1 MSLWKHQARGV
12 EFALDRFDSHG
23 GCLLAWEMGTGKTR
37 TALEIAK
44 RRGAERMLVVAP
56 KAVLPVWETEAGKYF
71 SDAPQVLVLNQGTTK
86 TKAKELA
93 LFGSGIVTVNYE
105 SVWREPLAT
114 ALKHWQP
121 QLLVLD
127 EVHRIK
133 ANRGKAS
140 RWIGAF
146 ATSIEA
152 RLGLSG
158 TPLAHSPLDIY
169 GLYRALAPD
178 IFPSS
183 YTRFRERYTRPA
195 LMSEW
200 YDDDLIVTAGRGGE
214 LQRWKLKGMDDLEE
228 KMYLIAD
235 RVKVDDVLDLP
246 ESTDE
251 TIEVQLEPK
260 AKRVYSQIK
269 QDFITNLGGSTV
281 TAANAM
287 VVALRL
293 SQITGGTLKDEDA
306 ELHEVSTATRDALQD
321 YLKDCGEPVVVFGR
335 FHSDLDA
342 IHAAAESAGL
352 SSSELS
358 GRVNE
363 LERWQQGETS
373 VLVAQV
379 QSGSVGIDLT
389 RARIAIWYSLS
400 YSLSEYLQARARV
413 LRPGQ
418 RWRNVL
424 FKHVVARNSVDE
436 GVYRALESRGK
447 VVDAIVDGL
456 LSGA

>member
-93 LFGSGIVTVNYE
+93 LFGSGIVAVNYE

-114 ALKHWQP
+114 ALKEWKVD
-121 QLLVLD
+121 LLVLD

-195 LMSEW
+195 
-200 YDDDLIVTAGRGGE
+200 
-214 LQRWKLKGMDDLEE
+214 
-228 KMYLIAD
+228 AD
-235 RVKVDDVLDLP
+235 RVRVDDVLDLP

-260 AKRVYSQIK
+260 AKRIYSQIK
-269 QDFITNLGGSTV
+269 QDFISDLGGSIV

-293 SQITGGTLKDEDA
+293 SQITGGTLRDEDD
-306 ELHEVSTATRDALQD
+306 ELHEVSTAKRDALQD

-335 FHSDLDA
+335 FRSDLDA
-342 IHAAAESAGL
+342 IHEAAESAGL

-363 LERWQQGETS
+363 LERWQNGETS

-418 RWRNVL
+418 GRNVL
-424 FKHVVARNSVDE
+424 FKHVIAKGTVDE
-436 GVYRALESRGK
+436 NIYRALAARERLIDSIIDS
-447 VVDAIVDGL
+447 VSL
-456 LSGA
+456 

>member
-1 MSLWKHQARGV
+1 MSLWKHQSRGV
-12 EFALDRFDSHG
+12 DFALQKFDSHG

-37 TALEIAK
+37 AALEVAK

-93 LFGSGIVTVNYE
+93 LFGSGIVAVNYE
-105 SVWREPLAT
+105 SVWREPLSIAI
-114 ALKHWQP
+114 KEWKVD
-121 QLLVLD
+121 LLVLD

-146 ATSIEA
+146 APSIEA

-158 TPLAHSPLDIY
+158 PPLAHSPLDIY

-269 QDFITNLGGSTV
+269 QDFISDLGGSVV

-293 SQITGGTLKDEDA
+293 SQITGGTLRDEDD
-306 ELHEVSTATRDALQD
+306 ELHEVSTAKRDALQD

-400 YSLSEYLQARARV
+400 YSLSEYLQSRARV

-418 RWRNVL
+418 ARNIL
-424 FKHVVARNSVDE
+424 FKHLIAQSTVDE
-436 GVYRALESRGK
+436 NIYRALAARERLIDSIIDS
-447 VVDAIVDGL
+447 VSL
-456 LSGA
+456 

>member
-1 MSLWKHQARGV
+1 MSLWKHQSRGV
-12 EFALDRFDSHG
+12 DFALQKFDSHG

-37 TALEIAK
+37 AALEVAK

-93 LFGSGIVTVNYE
+93 LFGSGIVAVNYE

-114 ALKHWQP
+114 ALKVWSP
-121 QLLVLD
+121 DLLVLD

-269 QDFITNLGGSTV
+269 QDFISDLGGSVV

-293 SQITGGTLKDEDA
+293 SQITGGTLRDEDD
-306 ELHEVSTATRDALQD
+306 ELHEVSTAKRDALQD

-335 FHSDLDA
+335 FRSDRDA
-342 IHAAAESAGL
+342 IHEAAENAGL

-389 RARIAIWYSLS
+389 RSRIAIWYSLS

-418 RWRNVL
+418 ARNVL
-424 FKHVVARNSVDE
+424 FKHVVARNTVDE